1 MSAPAQAIALVQALE
16 NVLRRDRGR
25 LMAALTLRLGSFQRA
40 EDALQEASLS
50 ALSHWA
56 RDGLP
61 QSPQGWLIRVAFR
74 KALDQL
80 RAEGRDGEREAAVQ
94 LVKELLGQDEPEPIP
109 DERLRLIFTCC
120 HPALELKS
128 RVALTLRTVCGLS
141 TGEIARLFLDH
152 EATMGQRLS
161 RAKTKIARSGIAY
174 TVPPPEQW
182 DDRLQAVLT
191 TVYLIFTTGYTA
203 APDETRD
210 LCGEA
215 LFLARLLDALCPE
228 QPEIEGALAL
238 MLLTDARRA
247 ARVSI
252 CGATVPPAEQ
262 DRRLWHRDVEAEGRQ
277 RLETALRR
285 KRAGPF
291 QIKAAISA
299 CQMAEPAPDWPQIL
313 HLYTALLPLEP
324 TPVVRVNL
332 AVAMAENGLLA
343 AAVATLTELHEAL
356 ADFQPFHAARAA
368 VLAMAGQ
375 TDAAQRA
382 YDRAIALASHESDRR
397 FLAARAAL
405 LADSTRHTQPATRTR
420 TGSSAGET

>member
-16 NVLRRDRGR
+16 HVLRHDRGR
-25 LMAALTLRLGSFQRA
+25 LMAALTHRLGSFQRA
-40 EDALQEASLS
+40 EDALQEACVS

-61 QSPQGWLIRVAFR
+61 RSPQGWLIQVAYR

-94 LVKELLGQDEPEPIP
+94 LVQDLLGPDEPEPIP

-141 TGEIARLFLDH
+141 TGEIARLFLDQ
-152 EATMGQRLS
+152 EATTGQRLS
-161 RAKTKIARSGIAY
+161 RAKAKIARAGIAY
-174 TVPPPEQW
+174 AVPPPEQW
-182 DDRLQAVLT
+182 DERLQAVLT

-203 APDETRD
+203 EADEARD
-210 LCGEA
+210 LCAEA

-238 MLLTDARRA
+238 MLLTEARRA
-247 ARVSI
+247 ARVNAS
-252 CGATVPPAEQ
+252 GETVPPAEQ
-262 DRRLWHRDVEAEGRQ
+262 DRRLWRCELEAEGRH

-299 CQMAEPAPDWPQIL
+299 CQMAEPAPDWPQIFQ
-313 HLYTALLPLEP
+313 LYTALLPLEP
-324 TPVVRVNL
+324 TPVVRVNH

-343 AAVATLTELHEAL
+343 AAVATLNELQEPL

-375 TDAAQRA
+375 SEAARRA
-382 YDRAIALASHESDRR
+382 YDRAIELATLDSDRR
-397 FLAARAAL
+397 FLAARAARL
-405 LADSTRHTQPATRTR
+405 
-420 TGSSAGET
+420 

>member
-1 MSAPAQAIALVQALE
+1 
-16 NVLRRDRGR
+16 
-25 LMAALTLRLGSFQRA
+25 MAALTHRLGSFQRA

-80 RAEGRDGEREAAVQ
+80 RAEGRDAEREAAMH
-94 LVKELLGQDEPEPIP
+94 LVNELLGQDEPEPIP

-141 TGEIARLFLDH
+141 TSEIARLFLDN
-152 EATMGQRLS
+152 ETTMGQRLT
-161 RAKTKIARSGIAY
+161 RAKTKIASAGIAY
-174 TVPPPEQW
+174 TVPPPEHW
-182 DDRLQAVLT
+182 HDRLQAVLT
-191 TVYLIFTTGYTA
+191 TVYLIFTTGYTP

-215 LFLARLLDALCPE
+215 LFLARLLDALCPA

-238 MLLTDARRA
+238 MLLTNARRA
-247 ARVSI
+247 ARVNAS
-252 CGATVPPAEQ
+252 GATVPPAEQ
-262 DRRLWHRDVEAEGRQ
+262 DRKLWNRDEEAEGRQ
-277 RLETALRR
+277 RLEAALRR

-299 CQMAEPAPDWPQIL
+299 CQMAEPGPDWPQIL
-313 HLYTALLPLEP
+313 QLYTALLPLEP
-324 TPVVRVNL
+324 TPVVRLNH
-332 AVAMAENGLLA
+332 AVALSENGLVA
-343 AAVATLTELHEAL
+343 AALATLQDLREPL

-368 VLAMAGQ
+368 VLSMAGQ
-375 TDAAQRA
+375 IEAARQA
-382 YDRAIALASHESDRR
+382 YDQAIALANQESDHL
-397 FLAARAAL
+397 FLAGRL
-405 LADSTRHTQPATRTR
+405 QGL
-420 TGSSAGET
+420 G

>member
-1 MSAPAQAIALVQALE
+1 MAASAQAIAVLQALE
-16 NVLRRDRGR
+16 TVLRRDRGR
-25 LMAALTLRLGSFQRA
+25 LMAALTHRLGSFQRA

-80 RAEGRDGEREAAVQ
+80 RSEGRDGEREAAAQ
-94 LVKELLGQDEPEPIP
+94 LVNELLGQDDPEPIP

-120 HPALELKS
+120 HPALEIKS
-128 RVALTLRTVCGLS
+128 RVALTLRTVCGLN
-141 TGEIARLFLDH
+141 TGEIAHLFLDN
-152 EATMGQRLS
+152 ETTMGQRLS

-174 TVPPPEQW
+174 AVPPPEQW
-182 DDRLQAVLT
+182 DERLQSVLT
-191 TVYLIFTTGYTA
+191 TIYLIFTTGYTA
-203 APDETRD
+203 APDEARD

-215 LFLARLLDALCPE
+215 LFLARLLDTLCPE
-228 QPEIEGALAL
+228 HPEIEGVLAL

-247 ARVSI
+247 ARVSA

-262 DRRLWHRDVEAEGRQ
+262 DRRLWNRELETEGRQ

-324 TPVVRVNL
+324 TPVVRINH
-332 AVAMAENGLLA
+332 AVAMAENGLLVA
-343 AAVATLTELHEAL
+343 ALATLNELHDAL
-356 ADFQPFHAARAA
+356 ADFQPFHSSRAA
-368 VLAMAGQ
+368 VLSMAGQ
-375 TDAAQRA
+375 IDAARRA
-382 YDRAIALASHESDRR
+382 YDQAIALTTHESDRR
-397 FLAARAAL
+397 FLVARAGRL
-405 LADSTRHTQPATRTR
+405 
-420 TGSSAGET
+420 

>member
-1 MSAPAQAIALVQALE
+1 MSASAQAIALVQALE
-16 NVLRRDRGR
+16 TVLRHDRGR
-25 LMAALTLRLGSFQRA
+25 LMAALTHRLGSFQRA
-40 EDALQEASLS
+40 EDALQEACVS

-56 RDGLP
+56 RNGLP
-61 QSPQGWLIRVAFR
+61 RSPQGWLIRVAFR

-80 RAEGRDGEREAAVQ
+80 RAEGRDGEREAAAQ
-94 LVKELLGQDEPEPIP
+94 LLKDLLGQDEPEPIP

-141 TGEIARLFLDH
+141 TGEIARLFLDQ

-174 TVPPPEQW
+174 AVPPPEQW
-182 DDRLQAVLT
+182 EERLQAVLT

-203 APDETRD
+203 APDEARD

-247 ARVSI
+247 ARVSDG
-252 CGATVPPAEQ
+252 GATLPPAEQ
-262 DRRLWHRDVEAEGRQ
+262 ERRLWHREVEAEGR
-277 RLETALRR
+277 RKLETALRR

-299 CQMAEPAPDWPQIL
+299 CQMADPAPDWPQIL

-324 TPVVRVNL
+324 TPVVRVNH

-343 AAVATLTELHEAL
+343 AALATLNELQEAL
-356 ADFQPFHAARAA
+356 ADFQPLHAARAA

-375 TDAAQRA
+375 TDAARRA
-382 YDRAIALASHESDRR
+382 YEQAIALASHESDRR
-397 FLAARAAL
+397 FLAARAARL
-405 LADSTRHTQPATRTR
+405 Q
-420 TGSSAGET
+420 

>member
-1 MSAPAQAIALVQALE
+1 MTASAQAIAVVQALE
-16 NVLRRDRGR
+16 AVLRHDRGR
-25 LMAALTLRLGSFQRA
+25 LMAALTHRLGSFQRA
-40 EDALQEASLS
+40 EDGLQEACLS

-74 KALDQL
+74 KALDHL

-94 LVKELLGQDEPEPIP
+94 LVNELLGQDDPEPIP
-109 DERLRLIFTCC
+109 DERLRMIFTCC
-120 HPALELKS
+120 HPALEPKS

-141 TGEIARLFLDH
+141 TGEIARLFLDS
-152 EATMGQRLS
+152 EVTMGQRLS
-161 RAKTKIARSGIAY
+161 RAKAKIARTSIAY
-174 TVPPPEQW
+174 AVPPPEQW

-191 TVYLIFTTGYTA
+191 TVYLIFTTGYTG
-203 APDETRD
+203 APDEVRD

-215 LFLARLLDALCPE
+215 LFLARLLDTLCPE

-247 ARVSI
+247 ARVSAS
-252 CGATVPPAEQ
+252 GATVPPTEQ
-262 DRRLWHRDVEAEGRQ
+262 DRRLWHREVEAEGRQ

-299 CQMAEPAPDWPQIL
+299 CQMAEPVPDWPQIL
-313 HLYTALLPLEP
+313 HLYTALLLLEP
-324 TPVVRVNL
+324 TPVVRVNY
-332 AVAMAENGLLA
+332 AVAMAENGLLDA
-343 AAVATLTELHEAL
+343 ALTTLNQIKDAL
-356 ADFQPFHAARAA
+356 ADFQPFHAAHAA

-375 TDAAQRA
+375 TDAARRA
-382 YDRAIALASHESDRR
+382 YEQAIALAMNESDRR
-397 FLAARAAL
+397 FLAARTSRL
-405 LADSTRHTQPATRTR
+405 KESPLDTQRVVP
-420 TGSSAGET
+420 S

>member
-1 MSAPAQAIALVQALE
+1 MNASAQAIALVQALE
-16 NVLRRDRGR
+16 TVLRQDRGR
-25 LMAALTLRLGSFQRA
+25 MMAALTHRLGSLQRA

-50 ALSHWA
+50 ALNHWA
-56 RDGLP
+56 RAGLP

-80 RAEGRDGEREAAVQ
+80 RAEGRDGEREAAAQQ
-94 LVKELLGQDEPEPIP
+94 LKDLLGKDDPEPIP

-128 RVALTLRTVCGLS
+128 RVALTLRTVCGLT
-141 TGEIARLFLDH
+141 TGEIARLFLDQ

-161 RAKTKIARSGIAY
+161 RAKTKIARAGIAY
-174 TVPPPEQW
+174 AVPPPELW
-182 DDRLQAVLT
+182 EERLQAVLT
-191 TVYLIFTTGYTA
+191 TVYLIFTTGYNA
-203 APDETRD
+203 APDEARD

-215 LFLARLLDALCPE
+215 LFLVRLLDALCPE
-228 QPEIEGALAL
+228 QPEIEGALSL

-247 ARVSI
+247 ARVSAR
-252 CGATVPPAEQ
+252 GETVPPAEQ
-262 DRRLWHRDVEAEGRQ
+262 DRRLWRREVEAEGRH

-299 CQMAEPAPDWPQIL
+299 CQMAEPAPDWPQIF

-324 TPVVRVNL
+324 TPVVRVNH
-332 AVAMAENGLLA
+332 AVAMAESGLLA
-343 AAVATLTELHEAL
+343 AALATLNELQEAL

-368 VLAMAGQ
+368 LLAMAGQ
-375 TDAAQRA
+375 TDAARLA
-382 YDRAIALASHESDRR
+382 YRQAIALATQDCDRR
-397 FLAARAAL
+397 FLAARAARL
-405 LADSTRHTQPATRTR
+405 C
-420 TGSSAGET
+420 

>member
-1 MSAPAQAIALVQALE
+1 MSASAQAIAVLQALE
-16 NVLRRDRGR
+16 TVLRRDRGR
-25 LMAALTLRLGSFQRA
+25 LMAALTHRLGSFQRA

-80 RAEGRDGEREAAVQ
+80 RSEGRDGEREAAAQ
-94 LVKELLGQDEPEPIP
+94 LVNELLGQDDPEPIP

-120 HPALELKS
+120 HPALEIKS
-128 RVALTLRTVCGLS
+128 RVALTLRTVCGLN
-141 TGEIARLFLDH
+141 TGEIAHLFLDN
-152 EATMGQRLS
+152 ETTMSQRLS

-174 TVPPPEQW
+174 AVPPPEQW
-182 DDRLQAVLT
+182 DERLQSVLT
-191 TVYLIFTTGYTA
+191 TIYLIFTTGYTA
-203 APDETRD
+203 APDEARD

-215 LFLARLLDALCPE
+215 LFLARLLDTLCPE
-228 QPEIEGALAL
+228 HPEIEGVLAL

-247 ARVSI
+247 ARVSA

-262 DRRLWHRDVEAEGRQ
+262 DRRLWNRELETEGRQ

-299 CQMAEPAPDWPQIL
+299 CHMAEPAPDWPQIL

-324 TPVVRVNL
+324 TPVVRINH

-343 AAVATLTELHEAL
+343 AALATLNELHDAL
-356 ADFQPFHAARAA
+356 ADFQPFHSSRAA
-368 VLAMAGQ
+368 VLSMAGQ
-375 TDAAQRA
+375 IDAARRA
-382 YDRAIALASHESDRR
+382 YDQAIALTTHESDRR
-397 FLAARAAL
+397 FLVARAGRL
-405 LADSTRHTQPATRTR
+405 
-420 TGSSAGET
+420 

>member
-16 NVLRRDRGR
+16 HVLRHDRGR
-25 LMAALTLRLGSFQRA
+25 LMAALTHRLGSFQRA
-40 EDALQEASLS
+40 EDALQEACVS

-61 QSPQGWLIRVAFR
+61 RSPQGWLIQVAYR

-94 LVKELLGQDEPEPIP
+94 LVQDLLGPDEPEPIP
-109 DERLRLIFTCC
+109 DERLRLVFTCC

-141 TGEIARLFLDH
+141 TGEIARLFLDQ
-152 EATMGQRLS
+152 EATTGQRLS
-161 RAKTKIARSGIAY
+161 RAKAKIARAGIAY

-182 DDRLQAVLT
+182 DERLQAVLT

-203 APDETRD
+203 APDEARD
-210 LCGEA
+210 LCAEA

-238 MLLTDARRA
+238 MLLTEARRA
-247 ARVSI
+247 ARVNAR
-252 CGATVPPAEQ
+252 GETVPPAEQ
-262 DRRLWHRDVEAEGRQ
+262 DRRLWRRELEAEGRH

-313 HLYTALLPLEP
+313 QLYTALLPLEP
-324 TPVVRVNL
+324 TPVVRVNH

-343 AAVATLTELHEAL
+343 AAVATLNELQEPL

-375 TDAAQRA
+375 SEAARRA
-382 YDRAIALASHESDRR
+382 YDRAIELATLDSDRR
-397 FLAARAAL
+397 FLAARAARL
-405 LADSTRHTQPATRTR
+405 
-420 TGSSAGET
+420 

>member
-1 MSAPAQAIALVQALE
+1 MTAPAQAIAVLQALE
-16 NVLRRDRGR
+16 TVLRHDRGR
-25 LMAALTLRLGSFQRA
+25 LMAALTHRLGSLQRA

-61 QSPQGWLIRVAFR
+61 QSPQGWLIKVAFR
-74 KALDQL
+74 KALDQI

-94 LVKELLGQDEPEPIP
+94 LVNELLGQDDPEPIP

-120 HPALELKS
+120 HPALETKS
-128 RVALTLRTVCGLS
+128 RVALTLRTVCGLN
-141 TGEIARLFLDH
+141 TGEIARLFLDS
-152 EATMGQRLS
+152 ETTMGQRLS
-161 RAKTKIARSGIAY
+161 RAKTKIAGSGIAY
-174 TVPPPEQW
+174 AVPPPEQW

-203 APDETRD
+203 APDEARD

-247 ARVSI
+247 ARVST
-252 CGATVPPAEQ
+252 CGATVPPTEQ
-262 DRRLWHRDVEAEGRQ
+262 DRRLWHREVEAEGRQ

-324 TPVVRVNL
+324 TPVVRINH

-343 AAVATLTELHEAL
+343 AALATLNQLHDAL

-368 VLAMAGQ
+368 VFVMAGQ
-375 TDAAQRA
+375 TDAARRA
-382 YDRAIALASHESDRR
+382 YDQAIALATHESDRR
-397 FLAARAAL
+397 FLAARAGRL
-405 LADSTRHTQPATRTR
+405 
-420 TGSSAGET
+420 